1 MKTEI
6 DVKTEAAL
14 NDLETCVYAMR
25 FEPSLKNADALRE
38 AASAVWGCQLNREL
52 TDSADALAK
61 EMSP

>member
-1 MKTEI
+1 
-6 DVKTEAAL
+6 
-14 NDLETCVYAMR
+14 MR